1 MAHTPVLLNEVI
13 AYLNPQK
20 NQNFI
25 DCTVGGGGHALKIL
39 SLTKPNG
46 KLLGLDLSQEAILKL
61 QQIEE
66 QRLILVCDNF
76 VHLKTIVE
84 QYNFGPINGILMDL
98 GLSSDLLETSKRGF
112 SFAKDEPLDMRF
124 SPTTQDFTAQMII
137 RQYSKDK
144 LTEIFRKF
152 GEEKFARQ
160 IAEAIVNI
168 RKKENITSTLQLAGL
183 IETTLGRRF
192 HIKSLAR
199 VFQALRIEVNN
210 ELEILEQTLNQ
221 GMEILNPGGRLVVIS
236 FHSLEDRI
244 VKLFFKKFKKEG
256 IAEII
261 TKKPLIPTD
270 EEIRINSRSR
280 SAKLR
285 VAEKI

>member
-1 MAHTPVLLNEVI
+1 M
-13 AYLNPQK
+13 
-20 NQNFI
+20 
-25 DCTVGGGGHALKIL
+25 
-39 SLTKPNG
+39 
-46 KLLGLDLSQEAILKL
+46 SQEAILKL
-61 QQIEE
+61 QQTGEH
-66 QRLILVCDNF
+66 RLILVCDNF
-76 VHLKTIVE
+76 AHLKTIVE
-84 QYNFGPINGILMDL
+84 KCKFNSISGILIDL
-98 GLSSDLLETSKRGF
+98 GLSTDLLETSKRGF

-124 SPTTQDFTAQMII
+124 SPTTQNFTAQMII
-137 RQYSKDK
+137 RQYPKDK

-152 GEEKFARQ
+152 GEEKFSRQ

-168 RKKENITSTLQLAGL
+168 RKKENITSTVQLAGL
-183 IETTLGRRF
+183 IETTLGGRF
-192 HIKSLAR
+192 HVKSLAR
-199 VFQALRIEVNN
+199 IFQALRIEVNN
-210 ELEILEQTLNQ
+210 ELEILEQTISQ

-236 FHSLEDRI
+236 YHSLEDRI